1 MKRFEAVIFDMD
13 GVLVDSEPRH
23 EEAFRDVFE
32 EMGLG
37 QTHGIEFER
46 YYGQSDRV
54 LWMDFIAKHRPKQT
68 LDELVV
74 WKERVFFEMLS
85 RDEPIFESVPGLV
98 SKLSERYPL
107 AVASGSYHT
116 VIDRV
121 LALKNLR
128 QYFRAIVSAQDVQRG
143 KPAPDI
149 FFLAAE
155 LLGVKAERCCVI
167 EDSVAGVAGAR
178 AAGMQVIGITNSVP
192 AGSLRLATKIVS
204 SYAEIERLL
213 LGEGE
218 REVV

>member
-23 EEAFRDVFE
+23 EQAFRDVFD

-37 QTHGIEFER
+37 ATHGIEFER

-54 LWMDFIAKHRPKQT
+54 LWMDFISKHRPKQT

-85 RDEPIFESVPGLV
+85 RDEPIFESVPGLL

-128 QYFRAIVSAQDVQRG
+128 QYFRAIVSAQDVKRG

-149 FFLAAE
+149 FLLAAE

-167 EDSVAGVAGAR
+167 EDSVAGVEGAR

-192 AGSLRLATKIVS
+192 AGKLRWATKIVS
-204 SYAEIERLL
+204 SYEEIERLL
-213 LGEGE
+213 LGESE
-218 REVV
+218 SEVV